1 MAKTNMTLVHR
12 KVISLSIYNAKV
24 CTLLIHWYLCF
35 NVIYF
40 FFLYS
45 LLVVEPHLMWI
56 EVNVAGNLWIFYHIY
71 ASCIFHK
78 SPQKKNV
85 FLELRHE
92 HVNKNVWV
100 CVWVSNKFP
109 TFHQILRSLGKVNTQ
124 NKPHLWVIVFVCI
137 NLLAPL
143 CNLNESKSLI
153 HYSTHVLRPQ
163 VSSLFFQ
170 NFLLCKIVLW
180 PSYSVNKHLRMK
192 GSGQRFVNKM
202 NSTDLIC

>member
-1 MAKTNMTLVHR
+1 MSMWTRMCEYV
-12 KVISLSIYNAKV
+12 
-24 CTLLIHWYLCF
+24 LL
-35 NVIYF
+35 
-40 FFLYS
+40 
-45 LLVVEPHLMWI
+45 
-56 EVNVAGNLWIFYHIY
+56 
-71 ASCIFHK
+71 
-78 SPQKKNV
+78 
-85 FLELRHE
+85 
-92 HVNKNVWV
+92 

-170 NFLLCKIVLW
+170 NFLLYKIVLW

-192 GSGQRFVNKM
+192 GSGQSFTNKM
-202 NSTDLIC
+202 NSRDLICYCWIKFYKSI

>member
-1 MAKTNMTLVHR
+1 M
-12 KVISLSIYNAKV
+12 
-24 CTLLIHWYLCF
+24 
-35 NVIYF
+35 
-40 FFLYS
+40 
-45 LLVVEPHLMWI
+45 
-56 EVNVAGNLWIFYHIY
+56 
-71 ASCIFHK
+71 
-78 SPQKKNV
+78 
-85 FLELRHE
+85 
-92 HVNKNVWV
+92 

-180 PSYSVNKHLRMK
+180 PSYSVNKHLRKK
-192 GSGQRFVNKM
+192 GPSKELKIRWILGIGYVIFEQSSIKHLSYTNQNHVKLKNLK
-202 NSTDLIC
+202 I